1 MKLQK
6 TNLLALSKKAS
17 RAIRPSLLAIRQC
30 IKIEAD
36 GKTLSVSGMSNEM
49 TIRAWMECEDE
60 NITTPFVC
68 VVNAKLFVDILSA
81 LVSDEVELT
90 LQADEVTIHGGRTT
104 LDVKTFDEASWAELP
119 EFHPEAS
126 LKLDPESILACAH
139 ALAKDKARGP
149 IMDCFH
155 IEVMEEG
162 YRVTAL
168 DGFRIAQRMKNPA
181 GAVIHDFIVNGE
193 FLKEAIKLA
202 GEEPLLETDDEKVRV
217 TGPGVEIS
225 GQMTTGTYFNIDSLL
240 SSKPKKAFKVD
251 RKEFLDAINVASIM
265 DNTLVFDMSKTNIK
279 VSSRRDNGKTNA
291 EIPVLDA
298 VVDADQSVRIAFE
311 ANFLTEALQSIP
323 DEEILLELLDAIHP
337 VTIKNQS
344 YLELVLPKKIK

>member
-6 TNLLALSKKAS
+6 NLLLSLSKKAA
-17 RAIRPSLLAIRQC
+17 RAIRPSLSAVRQC
-30 IKIEAD
+30 VKIEAD
-36 GKTLSVSGMSNEM
+36 GTVLSVTGMSNEM
-49 TIRAWMECEDE
+49 TIRAWMECEDDS
-60 NITTPFVC
+60 ITTPFVC
-68 VVNAKLFVDILSA
+68 VVNAKLFVYILSA

-90 LQADEVTIHGGRTT
+90 LQADEVIIHGGRTT

-126 LKLDPESILACAH
+126 LKLDPESILSCAH

-217 TGPGVEIS
+217 TGPGIEIS

-240 SSKPKKAFKVD
+240 SSKPKKTLKVD
-251 RKEFLDAINVASIM
+251 RKEFLDAINVAAIM

-298 VVDADQSVRIAFE
+298 LVDADQSVRIAFE
-311 ANFLTEALQSIP
+311 ADFLTEALQSIP
-323 DEEILLELLDAIHP
+323 DEEILLDLLDAIHP

>member
-6 TNLLALSKKAS
+6 NLLLSLSKKAA
-17 RAIRPSLLAIRQC
+17 RAIRPSLSAVRQC
-30 IKIEAD
+30 VKIEAD
-36 GKTLSVSGMSNEM
+36 GTVLSVTGMSNEM
-49 TIRAWMECEDE
+49 TIRAWMECEDDS
-60 NITTPFVC
+60 ITTPFVC

-126 LKLDPESILACAH
+126 LKLDPESILSCAH

-181 GAVIHDFIVNGE
+181 GAVIHDFIVNGD
-193 FLKEAIKLA
+193 FMKEAIKLA

-217 TGPGVEIS
+217 TGPGIEIS

-240 SSKPKKAFKVD
+240 SSKPKKTLKVD
-251 RKEFLDAINVASIM
+251 RKEFLDAINVAAIM
-265 DNTLVFDMSKTNIK
+265 DKTLVFDMSKTKIML
-279 VSSRRDNGKTNA
+279 SSRRDNGKTNS

-298 VVDADQSVRIAFE
+298 IVDDEKTIRVAIEAD
-311 ANFLTEALQSIP
+311 FLTESLQNIP
-323 DEEILLELLDAIHP
+323 EEEVCLEMTDAVHP
-337 VTIKNQS
+337 ITMKNDS